1 MKRIL
6 FLIIFPALCLMTACE
21 SQTPPADT
29 PPVVADD
36 KAAEKKETAT
46 TKVPDEAPTAPA
58 PVEDVVVAEDTKG
71 TGGTLEADIQFI
83 QDKFA
88 IINQGTNYKTVP
100 FNMECEG
107 MAYFQLNRKY
117 NEKGELSYLI
127 SGDCSEHGCETK
139 EYYYWEGELI
149 FAYKKKD
156 FTPGSSHFIEE
167 YRTYFK
173 NGKAIRCLEKEAHN
187 NMGEPP
193 MKDLLSKARN
203 KEVEC
208 STEFLEDA
216 TEELKTLKV
225 EDARKYFCPDG
236 AEILGS
242 YSSYDCAK
250 QNEVEAFTCEC
261 SFSPG
266 GGNKELPLFA
276 WDMGKEA
283 CVKVNGELNSLY
295 PDWEERDYKK
305 DLKDLAS
312 QSGWISASGNSVTYF
327 GKPLED
333 YKYADP
339 VDFLIDVILASGKEI
354 DVIPIQT
361 TTGGATF
368 DQAKANAEEA
378 VNKAKAYKA
387 KGGADPLNILKMDN
401 RSYDVIVRYRQLTQ
415 YEGEANKYEGTI
427 TLLPAR
433 GKEILETRTIKGTC
447 GC

>member
-127 SGDCSEHGCETK
+127 SGD
-139 EYYYWEGELI
+139 
-149 FAYKKKD
+149 
-156 FTPGSSHFIEE
+156 